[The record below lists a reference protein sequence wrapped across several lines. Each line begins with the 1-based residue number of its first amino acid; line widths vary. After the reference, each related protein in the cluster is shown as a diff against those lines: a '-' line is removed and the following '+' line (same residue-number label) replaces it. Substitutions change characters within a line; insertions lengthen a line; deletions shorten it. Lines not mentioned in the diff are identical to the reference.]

1 MSKRVFVS
9 GPYTLGDVAVNV
21 KNAMDAGND
30 LINAGFYP
38 FVPHLSHFM
47 HMAHPQQY
55 EKWLELDLRFLECC
69 DVLVRLSGDSS
80 GADKE
85 VAHARKLGIPVYF
98 SLVEFFF
105 EQHTKMNFQ
114 R

>member
-1 MSKRVFVS
+1 MSKKVFVS

-21 KNAMDAGND
+21 KNAMDVGND
-30 LINAGFYP
+30 LINMGYYP

-47 HMAHPQQY
+47 HMANPQPY
-55 EKWLELDLRFLECC
+55 ETWLFLDLKFLECC
-69 DVLVRLSGDSS
+69 DARIRIGGESN

-98 SLVEFFF
+98 NLWDLTTGKKE
-105 EQHTKMNFQ
+105 NFT